1 VAQQEQRQSRAGI
14 PLGRLAGVPIF
25 LTPSWVFLAVL
36 LTVTYLSY
44 LQARS
49 PDLST
54 PVAVAVSVALVLAL
68 LASVLLHE
76 LGHAL
81 AARGLGMGVRGITLE
96 LLGGYTELDR
106 DAPNPRVEVGVSL
119 AGPAVSLVLG
129 VGAALAAGVLPTRTL
144 AQEFFGQVAF
154 SNLVVAVFNVL
165 PGLPLDGGRALR
177 AGIWAA
183 SKDRY
188 LGDRVA
194 GWVGRAVA
202 VASLALGVLLLYADA
217 ISIFGAALAG
227 LVALTLWGGAGQAIR
242 AGQLG
247 PQIPSLNAGRLARP
261 LFAVPTGT
269 PLGEALRR
277 YAETAAELT
286 AGGRGRAPVLAVVTT
301 AGQLVGLV
309 DETAAAQV
317 PPERQPWVTA
327 DTVSRSIDP
336 SRVLPAEL
344 TGMALVEAVQ
354 ANPGS
359 EYVVTVGEDVLGVL
373 RVVDVMQAL
382 ESRG

>member
-1 VAQQEQRQSRAGI
+1 VQQQEQRRGRAGI

-25 LTPSWVFLAVL
+25 LTPSWLFLAVL

-44 LQARS
+44 LQARR
-49 PDLST
+49 PELDT
-54 PVAVAVSVALVLAL
+54 PFAVAVSAALVLAL

-81 AARGLGMGVRGITLE
+81 VARGFGIGVRGITLE

-106 DAPNPRVEVGVSL
+106 DAPSPKVEMVVSL
-119 AGPAVSLVLG
+119 AGPAVSLALG
-129 VGAALAAGVLPTRTL
+129 VGAGFAAGVLPARTL
-144 AQEFFGQVAF
+144 AQEIFAQVAF
-154 SNLVVAVFNVL
+154 SNLVVAAFNAL

-194 GWVGRAVA
+194 GWVGRTVA
-202 VASLALGVLLLYADA
+202 AASLAVGVLLLYAQV
-217 ISIFGAALAG
+217 ISFFGALLTG

-277 YAETAAELT
+277 YTETTAELT
-286 AGGRGRAPVLAVVTT
+286 AGGRGRAPVLAVVSS

-336 SRVLPAEL
+336 GRVLPAEL

-373 RVVDVMQAL
+373 RVADVMHAL